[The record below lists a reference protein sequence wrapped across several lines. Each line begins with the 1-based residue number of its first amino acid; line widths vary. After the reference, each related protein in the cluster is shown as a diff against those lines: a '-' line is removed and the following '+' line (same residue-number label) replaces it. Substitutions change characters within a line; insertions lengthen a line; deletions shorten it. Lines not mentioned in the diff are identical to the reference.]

1 MRFFRTLIVFIEM
14 LVLEDL
20 LLNGLKIYQDDSL
33 YRFTSDA
40 ILLSKFATVKHG
52 EVVADFCSGSGI
64 VGFNLYG
71 LNQDKVKSV
80 TLFEMQKCL
89 YDLNKKSIEYNNLSS
104 VFTSVNTKLQDITSE
119 YNGKF
124 SLITCNPP
132 YMSLQG
138 GLGAQ
143 SEHIDL
149 CKTEVALSLEELI
162 ATAKRTLKFGGR
174 LALVHRSDRLT
185 DVMYLMRK
193 FNIEPKRLQIVNA
206 VNKEPYLVLIEGVSG
221 GKPGLKILPPI
232 SN

>member
-1 MRFFRTLIVFIEM
+1 M

-20 LLNGLKIYQDDSL
+20 SLNGLKVYQDDGL

-40 ILLSKFATVKHG
+40 ILLSKFATVKSG

-80 TLFEMQKCL
+80 SLFEMQECL
-89 YDLNKKSIEYNNLSS
+89 YSLNKKSIEYNNLSQ
-104 VFTSVNTKLQDITSE
+104 VFSSYNTRLQDVSSDF
-119 YNGKF
+119 NGKF

-132 YMSLQG
+132 YMSVQG

-149 CKTEVALSLEELI
+149 CKTEVALTLEELI
-162 ATAKRTLKFGGR
+162 AVAKRTLKFGGR

-185 DVMYLMRK
+185 DIMYLMRK
-193 FNIEPKRLQIVNA
+193 FSIEPKRLQIVNA
-206 VNKEPYLVLIEGVSG
+206 KGSAYLVLIEGVHG

-232 SN
+232 NN

>member
-1 MRFFRTLIVFIEM
+1 M

-20 LLNGLKIYQDDSL
+20 LLNGLKVYQDDSL

-40 ILLSKFATVKHG
+40 VLLSKFATVKQG
-52 EVVADFCSGSGI
+52 DVVADFCAGSGI

-71 LNQDKVKSV
+71 LNQEKIKSV
-80 TLFEMQKCL
+80 TLFELQECL
-89 YDLNKKSIEYNNLSS
+89 YSLNKKSIEYNNLSQ
-104 VFTSVNTKLQDITSE
+104 VFASVNVKVQDIGSE

-132 YMSLQG
+132 YMSVRG
-138 GLGAQ
+138 GFGAQ

-149 CKTEVALSLEELI
+149 CKTEIALTLEQLI
-162 ATAKRTLKFGGR
+162 ESAKRALKFGGR

-185 DVMYLMRK
+185 DIMYLMRK
-193 FNIEPKRLQIVNA
+193 HNIEPKRLQVVNA
-206 VNKEPYLVLIEGVSG
+206 NSKPYLVLIEGVSG